1 MNNIPVQAAMGWGSS
16 RVAEPVRRARVRDVV
31 PPVVAVVVL
40 TVAHLLFG
48 AVQPVVA
55 IAMAIALTVVAVVA
69 VFFAGP
75 RHVTTGMVVGAVAVG
90 LYGLVGLA
98 GPLSRAA
105 PDLAVLFASGALWTV
120 GFIASRR
127 RSALEAAWATLL
139 WGAIVCCALMFAF
152 DVSASMSG
160 NSAGGLETAFA
171 TPATASVLFGL
182 FALIGLSRVLHV
194 LKQMDAEALPHSAMF
209 DRLMRDGLSGILLLV
224 FSITCLAIANS
235 VPGMLMT
242 AAVLVGLAWW
252 DTLSISTRAHR
263 GILLRLG
270 ALVAPVIAIGLAVW
284 GVGLAWVHDETIAP
298 GIGLSDTLP
307 NVQRITAYMGAWME
321 QPAIGHG
328 LGSVDVVGNRATTL
342 LNAKAMLAPGD
353 THNVFVSWLVETGL
367 IGLALLVL
375 ALGAMH
381 ARIFAALTSRKTPRT
396 FLRLAVMAGVLM
408 LLHGVSD
415 SSLDLPSATWLYA
428 LLLGAAC
435 GVATGRRVRQ
445 SESTSG

>member
-1 MNNIPVQAAMGWGSS
+1 MA
-16 RVAEPVRRARVRDVV
+16 
-31 PPVVAVVVL
+31 
-40 TVAHLLFG
+40 
-48 AVQPVVA
+48 VA
-55 IAMAIALTVVAVVA
+55 ITVIAVIA

-75 RHVTTGMVVGAVAVG
+75 RHVSTGMLAGAVAIG

-120 GFIASRR
+120 GYIAARR

-139 WGAIVCCALMFAF
+139 WGAVAYCAWMFAV
-152 DVSASMSG
+152 DVSASMSS
-160 NSAGGLETAFA
+160 NSASGIEDAFT

-182 FALIGLSRVLHV
+182 FAVIGLSRVLHV
-194 LKQMDAEALPHSAMF
+194 IKQMDAEALPHSAMF
-209 DRLMRDGLSGILLLV
+209 DRVVRDGLSGILLLV
-224 FSITCLAIANS
+224 FSITCLTIANS
-235 VPGMLMT
+235 RPGMIMT
-242 AAVLVGLAWW
+242 TAVLVALAWW
-252 DTLSISTRAHR
+252 DTLSISTREHR

-270 ALVAPVIAIGLAVW
+270 ALVAPVIALGLAAW
-284 GVGLAWVHDETIAP
+284 GVGLAWISDETIAP

-328 LGSVDVVGNRATTL
+328 LGSIDAVGNRTTTL

-353 THNVFVSWLVETGL
+353 THNVLVSWLVETGI

-396 FLRLAVMAGVLM
+396 FLRLGVMAGVLM
-408 LLHGVSD
+408 FLHGVSD

-435 GVATGRRVRQ
+435 GVATGRRIRQ
-445 SESTSG
+445 SKSTAG